1 MRAWATRV
9 LFAGLLL
16 GALAARIQ
24 ASHEPVDY
32 DVRPAVAGLLAS
44 GGIEARIMPSE
55 DGALLKAVSFDAPE
69 CSGRIDVF
77 PVRLSLQEGPLF
89 DAAVGAG
96 RERRIAYL
104 GRTWEAPSRLDLR
117 LEWLKYKVLSVLG
130 LSPYTASTTALLI
143 ASPKGCAFA
152 GRSIDWARFW
162 QHAPSK
168 S

>member
-1 MRAWATRV
+1 MRAWAIRA
-9 LFAGLLL
+9 LFATLLL

-24 ASHEPVDY
+24 ASHEPVEY
-32 DVRPAVAGLLAS
+32 DVRPAVADLLTS
-44 GGIEARIMPSE
+44 RGIAAQIMPSA
-55 DGALLKAVSFDAPE
+55 DSALLKAVSFDAPQ
-69 CSGRIDVF
+69 CGGRIDVF

-117 LEWLKYKVLSVLG
+117 VEWLKYKVLSVVG

-143 ASPKGCAFA
+143 ASPKGCALT
-152 GRSIDWARFW
+152 RSIDWAPFW
-162 QHAPSK
+162 QHAPSRG
-168 S
+168 

>member
-1 MRAWATRV
+1 V

-16 GALAARIQ
+16 GALAVRIQ
-24 ASHEPVDY
+24 ASHEPAHY
-32 DVRPAVAGLLAS
+32 DVRPAVAKLLAS
-44 GGIEARIMPSE
+44 RGIAAQILPSA
-55 DGALLKAVSFDAPE
+55 DSALLRAVAFDAPQ
-69 CSGRIDVF
+69 CGGRVDVF

-96 RERRIAYL
+96 RERRFAYL

-130 LSPYTASTTALLI
+130 LGPYTTSTTALLI
-143 ASPKGCAFA
+143 ASPKDCALA
-152 GRSIDWARFW
+152 RSIDWAPFW
-162 QHAPSK
+162 YNAPPK